1 MKRKQVHNEL
11 HVLVCSALKKVHG
24 TADIA
29 RYVCTNTKRKAGHCF
44 DGNRKKD
51 KEYQSI
57 LKKIGGIDKD
67 MKSIRFNDHLN
78 ANEDSMDFKAK
89 KMHAA
94 ALRSKTVKPQS
105 LGRKV
110 TNRDDRIE
118 K

>member
-1 MKRKQVHNEL
+1 MDGKQAHTEL
-11 HVLVCSALKKVHG
+11 RFLVCHALKKG
-24 TADIA
+24 IGPADIA
-29 RYVCTNTKRKAGHCF
+29 RYVRTNTKRKAGHCF

-67 MKSIRFNDHLN
+67 MKSIRFNDLLN
-78 ANEDSMDFKAK
+78 ENEDSMDFKAK